1 MGVNAVRVALSSNLT
16 IEIEEFGS
24 AALIRIL
31 GGLEPGSLSDLDHYL
46 KQQVLSLY
54 DDLFFDLSPI
64 TYLSSVAL
72 GFLLE
77 LHNKMRKRDGF
88 FRIIANSKSLLDV
101 FKITNLDTVIPIFP
115 TFEEASGKGVPDSAG
130 PGFLCE
136 MKLEIGSSPFFVK
149 IVRES
154 ILMALR
160 ENYTIS
166 REDEMDVSIC
176 IGEAVNNAIKHGY
189 MEKGL
194 TGKIQIWNLFFR
206 DRVVIAVEDFGGG
219 FDEDKILTEAMSAS
233 EKFLAESG
241 RGIFLINTL
250 MDQAIHKSNVK
261 NSSVSIF
268 LKFLEL
274 RDDSPLNETD

>member
-1 MGVNAVRVALSSNLT
+1 MEDNTGRVALSSNLS
-16 IEIEEFGS
+16 IEIEEVDSVAVVRIFG
-24 AALIRIL
+24 
-31 GGLEPGSLSDLDHYL
+31 GFEPGSISYLDHYL
-46 KQQVLSLY
+46 KQQVLDFY
-54 DDLFFDLSPI
+54 DDLFFDLSSI
-64 TYLSSVAL
+64 IYLSSVAL

-77 LHNKMRKRDGF
+77 LHNKMRKRDGS

-101 FKITNLDTVIPIFP
+101 FRITNLDTVIPIFP
-115 TFEEASGKGVPDSAG
+115 TFAEAFGRKEPEAG
-130 PGFLCE
+130 PSFLCE

-160 ENYTIS
+160 ENYDIS

-194 TGKIQIWNLFFR
+194 TGKIQIWILFFK
-206 DRVVIAVEDFGGG
+206 DRVVVAVEDFGGG
-219 FDEDKILTEAMSAS
+219 FDEDKILSEAMAVS
-233 EKFLAESG
+233 EKVLAESG

-274 RDDSPLNETD
+274 RDDSPLIKNN

>member
-1 MGVNAVRVALSSNLT
+1 MGSNAIRVALSGNLS
-16 IEIEEFGS
+16 IEMDEVDS
-24 AALIRIL
+24 AAVITIL
-31 GGLEPGSLSDLDHYL
+31 GGLEPGSISDLDHYL
-46 KQQVLSLY
+46 KQQVLNNY

-77 LHNKMRKRDGF
+77 LHNKMKKRDGF
-88 FRIIANSKSLLDV
+88 LRIIANSKSLLDV
-101 FKITNLDTVIPIFP
+101 FRITNLDTVIPIYS
-115 TFEEASGKGVPDSAG
+115 TFEEAVGKISAHIG

-160 ENYTIS
+160 ENYTVS
-166 REDEMDVSIC
+166 KEDEMDVSIC

-189 MEKGL
+189 IEKGL
-194 TGKIQIWNLFFR
+194 SGKIQVWNLFFR

-219 FDEDKILTEAMSAS
+219 FDEEKILSEAMTAS
-233 EKFLAESG
+233 EQFMAESG

-268 LKFLEL
+268 LKFLKL
-274 RDDSPLNETD
+274 RDDSPLNESI